1 MRESVKTFDTFLR
14 RFRAR
19 FFGGGGCGGM
29 VFCNLGKSSTLK
41 RMDDSIPQKKP
52 RHWKSGKLLTLDVKE
67 AILEAFHNKGG
78 VKYLERVADTDPRAF
93 IALLSKLLP
102 SKVEASGNAVVI
114 ALQELTDEQLEQRM
128 LRTLASAARAGAI
141 PDARAAAP
149 LLEADV
155 VSVRSRGLSARPE
168 TPEREPEAGQ

>member
-1 MRESVKTFDTFLR
+1 
-14 RFRAR
+14 
-19 FFGGGGCGGM
+19 
-29 VFCNLGKSSTLK
+29 
-41 RMDDSIPQKKP
+41 MDDSEKPQKKP

-67 AILEAFHNKGG
+67 SILEAFHNLGG

-102 SKVEASGNAVVI
+102 SKVEASGNAVVV

-128 LRTLASAARAGAI
+128 LRTLGQAARAGAI
-141 PDARAAAP
+141 PSGQAAP

-155 VSVRSRGLSARPE
+155 VSVRSRGLAARSEE
-168 TPEREPEAGQ
+168 TDAGE